1 MLAEA
6 IAEYDSSLAPAPRAP
21 RQRRAYVENWR
32 AQRLKALEC
41 RAARLPGFPTLGCS
55 TSAKLPAI
63 RLADHEEA
71 QAPRLDCK
79 LCRLAFERASP
90 LAALEHAR
98 HDGGVVAADYHV
110 FPEGAASTARVH
122 ANRTHAFCRVGDRY
136 LLTRGKAWLEL
147 HVTQS
152 GGASCGADKGL
163 AAVRAAGFGPLTG
176 LHEVGECWEL
186 KVVAEL

>member
-1 MLAEA
+1 LAG
-6 IAEYDSSLAPAPRAP
+6 LR
-21 RQRRAYVENWR
+21 
-32 AQRLKALEC
+32 
-41 RAARLPGFPTLGCS
+41 TLGCRTS
-55 TSAKLPAI
+55 TEPPAA

-98 HDGGVVAADYHV
+98 HHGSALAADYHV

-136 LLTRGKAWLEL
+136 LLTRGEAWLEL

-152 GGASCGADKGL
+152 GGANCGADKGL
-163 AAVRAAGFGPLTG
+163 ADVHAAGFGPLVG
-176 LHEVGECWEL
+176 LHELGECWEL
-186 KVVAEL
+186 SVVAEL